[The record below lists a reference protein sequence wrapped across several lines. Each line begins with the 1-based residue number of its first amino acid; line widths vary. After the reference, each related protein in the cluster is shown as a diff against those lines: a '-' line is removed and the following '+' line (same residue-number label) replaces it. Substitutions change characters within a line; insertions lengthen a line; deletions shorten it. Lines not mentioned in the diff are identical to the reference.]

1 MAGTGFTC
9 GARSWQLKNLS
20 IMAQFTKKSKAKPE
34 ISTASLP
41 DIIFMLLIFFMVT
54 TVLREQDV
62 QVRTI
67 LPQAE
72 ALTKIEQKRYVSY
85 VWMGP
90 EKQPGNRFGET
101 KVQIDDAVIED
112 LTNIRSIMYRK
123 LNEQPRLIVSLR
135 VDEESEMGVVTDVQG
150 ELRKAGTLRISYSSR
165 RDISGI

>member
-1 MAGTGFTC
+1 M
-9 GARSWQLKNLS
+9 SQH
-20 IMAQFTKKSKAKPE
+20 FTKKSKAKPE

-54 TVLREQDV
+54 TVLREQEV

-90 EKQPGNRFGET
+90 EKLRGNRFGET
-101 KVQIDDAVIED
+101 KVQIDDALID
-112 LTNIRSIMYRK
+112 DMTNIRTIMYRK
-123 LNEQPRLIVSLR
+123 LTEEPRLIVSLR
-135 VDEESEMGVVTDVQG
+135 VDEESEMGIVTDVQQ
-150 ELRKAGTLRISYSSR
+150 ELRKGGTLRINYSSK
-165 RDISGI
+165 RDISNL